1 MNYMRGNFF
10 YRRLGNRVAYERKRH
25 SLSQETLSLIT
36 DIDRTYIVKIEKGK
50 ANPSI
55 KVIRKIA
62 RVFKMKVSD
71 LLEGV

>member
-1 MNYMRGNFF
+1 MRGNFF
-10 YRRLGNRVAYERKRH
+10 YKRLGSRIAHERKKH

-36 DIDRTYIVKIEKGK
+36 DIDRTYIVKIERGK

-71 LLEGV
+71 LLIGV